1 MLSKTGKLDDS
12 RPCAEHP
19 TPGQQAESRGRA
31 DDQAYA
37 PEFADSSS
45 KQIVPQLA
53 DNRRPFYPLPIRLA
67 RTEDRGSISVNSLMG
82 EGVKPQLV

>member
-1 MLSKTGKLDDS
+1 MIHGLVLSTRLLANKLS
-12 RPCAEHP
+12 PEEEQTIP
-19 TPGQQAESRGRA
+19 E
-31 DDQAYA
+31 QAYA

-82 EGVKPQLV
+82 EGVKPQLI